1 MQDNRFVKHM
11 NWNYNNLNKGDKCS
25 HYKCYCEYEK
35 KCYCK
40 FDKCEHKHDKCKHKC
55 DKCEHKHDKCWHDH
69 DKCEHKHDKCWH
81 DHDKCEHK
89 HDKCWHD
96 HDKCDCKKKEHKKDK
111 CDDKFD
117 HNCKGCICNLL
128 KRFEPGTL
136 VDVLLSGGGSFL
148 GVIFVSLDPKNCC
161 AYFLEVGAAAAAT
174 PIVIDCQK
182 IDAIRKN
189 PAA

>member
-11 NWNYNNLNKGDKCS
+11 NWDHNNLNKGDKCES
-25 HYKCYCEYEK
+25 K
-35 KCYCK
+35 
-40 FDKCEHKHDKCKHKC
+40 
-55 DKCEHKHDKCWHDH
+55 
-69 DKCEHKHDKCWH
+69 
-81 DHDKCEHK
+81 
-89 HDKCWHD
+89 
-96 HDKCDCKKKEHKKDK
+96 HDKCDCMRKHHKEDKCDCMRKHHEEDK
-111 CDDKFD
+111 CDDKFS

-182 IDAIRKN
+182 IDGIRRN